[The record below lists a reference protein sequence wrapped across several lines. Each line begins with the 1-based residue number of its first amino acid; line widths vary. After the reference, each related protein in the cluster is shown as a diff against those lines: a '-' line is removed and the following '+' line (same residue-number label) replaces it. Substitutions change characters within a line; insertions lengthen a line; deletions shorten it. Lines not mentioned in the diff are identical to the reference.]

1 MDRIYDILAAA
12 AEDTRLR
19 ILALAAR
26 EDLTVSD
33 YVHVLGQSQ
42 PRVSRHLKL
51 LVEGGPAGAVP
62 RGPVHAVPAGD
73 RRRRCRAG
81 ARIRAPARSPSI
93 RGWRPTGRGS
103 MRCSSG
109 GRRRRL
115 RFFRDN
121 AQRWDELRA
130 LHVADREIE
139 RVAGPSSAGRR
150 PPAARHRHRAPA
162 GCSRCWRPRS
172 SARSASTSRA
182 RCWRWPAPTSPAPAS
197 TMPRSARATCMP
209 CPSRPTSFDVVTIHH
224 VLHYAEDPAA
234 ALAEAARVVR
244 PGGVVLVVDF
254 SPHDLVELKREHAH
268 VHLGFADNQV
278 QGWLRSAGL
287 NPLEPIHFP
296 GRRLMTGIWRGERE
310 ARAAAPS
317 ADQRTDPRPRSRASE
332 HRPTSRPRHAA
343 PEGVVRVLAAQDRGG
358 RAHAVGDDRAARR
371 RCVRP
376 SSR

>member
-1 MDRIYDILAAA
+1 MHTFMEHLLTLLRAA

-33 YVHVLGQSQ
+33 YVHILGQSQ

-51 LVEGGPAGAVP
+51 LVEAGLLERFREAQFTRFRLVTEGDEAALVREFVRRIDP
-62 RGPVHAVPAGD
+62 RQPRVAAD
-73 RRRRCRAG
+73 RARLDALQQRRQSA
-81 ARIRAPARSPSI
+81 AA
-93 RGWRPTGRGS
+93 
-103 MRCSSG
+103 
-109 GRRRRL
+109 

-139 RVAGPSSAGRR
+139 RALAHHLPVGTRRLLDIGTGTGRLLEVL
-150 PPAARHRHRAPA
+150 APRIEQA
-162 GCSRCWRPRS
+162 IGIDQSREML
-172 SARSASTSRA
+172 AL
-182 RCWRWPAPTSPAPAS
+182 
-197 TMPRSARATCMP
+197 ARANLARAGIDNADIRQGDMYALP
-209 CPSRPTSFDVVTIHH
+209 FESGAFDAVTIHH
-224 VLHYAEDPAA
+224 VLHYADDPAA
-234 ALAEAARVVR
+234 VLSEAARVVR
-244 PGGVVLVVDF
+244 PGGAVLVVDF

-310 ARAAAPS
+310 
-317 ADQRTDPRPRSRASE
+317 
-332 HRPTSRPRHAA
+332 
-343 PEGVVRVLAAQDRGG
+343 LAARSTARQDSQ
-358 RAHAVGDDRAARR
+358 
-371 RCVRP
+371 P
-376 SSR
+376 SHGVTR

>member
-1 MDRIYDILAAA
+1 MDHLLTLLRAA

-51 LVEGGPAGAVP
+51 LVEGGLLERFREAQFTRFRLVAEGDDAALVREFVCRLDPRHPRLAADRARLDALQQRRQNAAV
-62 RGPVHAVPAGD
+62 
-73 RRRRCRAG
+73 
-81 ARIRAPARSPSI
+81 
-93 RGWRPTGRGS
+93 
-103 MRCSSG
+103 
-109 GRRRRL
+109 

-139 RVAGPSSAGRR
+139 RALAHHFPVGARRLLDIGTGTGRLLEVL
-150 PPAARHRHRAPA
+150 APRVELA
-162 GCSRCWRPRS
+162 VGIDQSREML
-172 SARSASTSRA
+172 AL
-182 RCWRWPAPTSPAPAS
+182 
-197 TMPRSARATCMP
+197 ARANLAKAGIDNADIRQADMYALP
-209 CPSRPTSFDVVTIHH
+209 FDAGSFDVVTIHH
-224 VLHYAEDPAA
+224 VLHYADDPAA

-278 QGWLRSAGL
+278 QGWLTSAGL
-287 NPLEPIHFP
+287 HPLEPIHFP
-296 GRRLMTGIWRGERE
+296 GRRLMTGIWRGEHE
-310 ARAAAPS
+310 LS
-317 ADQRTDPRPRSRASE
+317 
-332 HRPTSRPRHAA
+332 
-343 PEGVVRVLAAQDRGG
+343 
-358 RAHAVGDDRAARR
+358 DRAAPRSAALAN
-371 RCVRP
+371 P
-376 SSR
+376 SEQRGISR

>member
-1 MDRIYDILAAA
+1 MDHLLTLLRAA

-51 LVEGGPAGAVP
+51 LVEAGLLERFREAQFTRFRLVTS
-62 RGPVHAVPAGD
+62 GD
-73 RRRRCRAG
+73 DAALVREFVWRLDPKH
-81 ARIRAPARSPSI
+81 ARIAADRS
-93 RGWRPTGRGS
+93 RLDALQQ
-103 MRCSSG
+103 
-109 GRRRRL
+109 RRQTAAV

-139 RVAGPSSAGRR
+139 RAIGVDQ
-150 PPAARHRHRAPA
+150 
-162 GCSRCWRPRS
+162 SREML
-172 SARSASTSRA
+172 AL
-182 RCWRWPAPTSPAPAS
+182 
-197 TMPRSARATCMP
+197 ARANLARAGIDNADIRLGDMYALP
-209 CPSRPTSFDVVTIHH
+209 FEADSFDVVTIHH
-224 VLHYAEDPAA
+224 VLHYADDPAA
-234 ALAEAARVVR
+234 ALSEAARVVR

-278 QGWLRSAGL
+278 QGWLKSAGL

-296 GRRLMTGIWRGERE
+296 GRRIMTGIWRGERE
-310 ARAAAPS
+310 VAE
-317 ADQRTDPRPRSRASE
+317 RPN
-332 HRPTSRPRHAA
+332 RPTALAHGASR
-343 PEGVVRVLAAQDRGG
+343 
-358 RAHAVGDDRAARR
+358 
-371 RCVRP
+371 
-376 SSR
+376 